1 MAPMDVE
8 DRDESDTVSEAG
20 DLQQNDADDAEAD
33 VVPEEADVTLEGTCT
48 MYMHTH
54 KLSNQECNSVFPTY
68 LLILQNVYVYQNI

>member
-33 VVPEEADVTLEGTCT
+33 VVPEEADVTLGRY
-48 MYMHTH
+48 MYDVHA
-54 KLSNQECNSVFPTY
+54 Y
-68 LLILQNVYVYQNI
+68 A